1 MTTSNTDQSPS
12 EQPMGDFL
20 PPTQSSPNGQL
31 IPYPGMTAAK
41 AAALVS
47 KQIG

>member
-1 MTTSNTDQSPS
+1 MTTPKKDEAPS
-12 EQPMGDFL
+12 EQPMGDLL
-20 PPTQSSPNGQL
+20 PPTQASPYGQL

-41 AAALVS
+41 AAALVP